1 MTHEDGDEKESL
13 GMAAGVA
20 GRRRY
25 SHKELTRNELWSK
38 C

>member
-1 MTHEDGDEKESL
+1 MKVKA
-13 GMAAGVA
+13 GMAAGEA

-25 SHKELTRNELWSK
+25 SHKELTQRVIRS